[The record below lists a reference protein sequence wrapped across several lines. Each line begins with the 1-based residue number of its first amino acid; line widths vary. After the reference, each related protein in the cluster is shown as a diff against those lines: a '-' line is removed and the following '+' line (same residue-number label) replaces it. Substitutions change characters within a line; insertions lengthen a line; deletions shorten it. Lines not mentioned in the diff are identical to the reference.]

1 MMMRGYH
8 IGHMAR
14 HAADEKPRQ
23 PVAAILRRIAA
34 IWKRPA
40 IAAGQ
45 AGAAL
50 GAAVAA
56 AIAIEPEA
64 GRDRLAQR
72 LRQTILTGQ
81 PVFQPDPLMVQAYH
95 APSGYLD
102 QLESA
107 FEKLRSVKRNEIR

>member
-1 MMMRGYH
+1 M
-8 IGHMAR
+8 
-14 HAADEKPRQ
+14 K
-23 PVAAILRRIAA
+23 RIAA

-64 GRDRLAQR
+64 GRDRLVQR
-72 LRQTILTGQ
+72 LRQAIIAGK
-81 PVFQPDPLMVQAYH
+81 PVSQPDPLMVQAYH
-95 APSGYLD
+95 APGGYLD

-107 FEKLRSVKRNEIR
+107 FEKLRSTKYDGVK